1 MRNERCKKF
10 KAKKFGKKKEDYLK
24 LLRLCVPHLLQ
35 EQEHN
40 EYICENLKQD
50 IKVFNTPFKENP

>member
-10 KAKKFGKKKEDYLK
+10 KVKKIGTKKEDYLK
-24 LLRLCVPHLLQ
+24 LLRLCVPHLLK

-40 EYICENLKQD
+40 EYICENLK
-50 IKVFNTPFKENP
+50 

>member
-1 MRNERCKKF
+1 LWAWPMRNERCKKF
-10 KAKKFGKKKEDYLK
+10 KVKKIGTKKEDYLK

-40 EYICENLKQD
+40 EYICENLK
-50 IKVFNTPFKENP
+50 